1 MTNMR
6 WAHFLA
12 AVPKMAKND
21 KRKKLTRHS
30 KGRPPNYYRNDWNY
44 QRKSYKKRVYEALEV
59 RPNYWHCGFSPLTF
73 SCSTSPIAFH
83 FAAEELGNL
92 FKCTS
97 TRLSDHSYS
106 ENTSRDGGGTAPE
119 IAYRSFDFCPFSGK
133 GLSPG
138 WEQTYPPP
146 ALIAFGSNTMK
157 E

>member
-1 MTNMR
+1 MAGHQIIIEMIKIIRENHKRRGFMR
-6 WAHFLA
+6 HLRCDQIIDIAASPAHLFL
-12 AVPKMAKND
+12 
-21 KRKKLTRHS
+21 
-30 KGRPPNYYRNDWNY
+30 
-44 QRKSYKKRVYEALEV
+44 
-59 RPNYWHCGFSPLTF
+59 
-73 SCSTSPIAFH
+73 FH
-83 FAAEELGNL
+83 FSYCIPLCGRGIGKSNPLYL

-138 WEQTYPPP
+138 WEQTCPPP